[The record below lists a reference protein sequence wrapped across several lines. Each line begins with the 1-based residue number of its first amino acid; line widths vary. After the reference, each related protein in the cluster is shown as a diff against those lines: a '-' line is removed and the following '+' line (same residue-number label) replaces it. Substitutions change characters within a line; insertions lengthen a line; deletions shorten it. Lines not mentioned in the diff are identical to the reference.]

1 MPEKRNWIQKGVL
14 FLSIRGKKKKREKY
28 LLFSPRKEVGIT
40 HWWCFKS
47 DSRGQLVQC
56 WKIGCH
62 LPLQDCGEVESLQ
75 KCKIVA
81 KKWNL
86 ESEIL
91 LKVEG
96 KWLLVFFLK
105 MLGARSEGCFGGD
118 VGIVMQK
125 LCCYCFLN
133 QSTPRTHKSLI
144 HWLVPDFFSFS
155 FFFLLLTQ
163 KIFLNYRGV
172 D

>member
-1 MPEKRNWIQKGVL
+1 MTDL
-14 FLSIRGKKKKREKY
+14 FLIFFFFNAREEKLNSKRGLVSLHQGEKKKREKY

-96 KWLLVFFLK
+96 K
-105 MLGARSEGCFGGD
+105 
-118 VGIVMQK
+118 
-125 LCCYCFLN
+125 
-133 QSTPRTHKSLI
+133 
-144 HWLVPDFFSFS
+144 
-155 FFFLLLTQ
+155 
-163 KIFLNYRGV
+163 
-172 D
+172 